1 MCRQCNNERCAQY
14 RKSATGTAAV
24 AVRPP
29 AMPIERVRRAY
40 RKRRR
45 REWTQLS
52 RVQRWR
58 RRREGRQALIDI
70 GVPPSALVDSRPT
83 PHHLLPLPT
92 AVRRKMRT
100 TRSLRI
106 PGEKRMADCKRLLAA
121 TCGTATASFR
131 TMAGD
136 SSIVGAFVTD
146 PVRLVRLAT
155 KGSSFL
161 AIGGDAGGGQ
171 TKLGVTYQRSRSNR
185 TTQSFLP
192 LLVVDAKDGR
202 ETFTALRTPNCS
214 PFTGDSAHHADIF
227 SVLQQLIDEHP
238 RSFINGDW
246 PFISALIGHKG
257 HSSNYPCPV
266 CIVPKQHLLAES
278 AYRKPTDSHAMQ
290 RDSFITIPAE
300 RIVPTPLHLFLG
312 INNRIILIALKQFLG
327 ETTVLRMVAE
337 CKTKHSAGCGGL
349 SDLKSL
355 NGPEITRFIKKRSAE
370 ELTELALEQRRI
382 VRGDGDQIRRLQ
394 GWMAKLH
401 QFLLHDEE
409 WDSARI
415 FRFRALVDDIHR
427 HWTTCTGIEPFPQLH
442 MLRHAVEFAERHGIL
457 GQISEAQI
465 ESLHAKFNALFHVQH
480 RNTSDKPGVRLRRC
494 LADAVLAI
502 AAPAASTFHFQPV
515 SKAFSPS
522 SMQPPA
528 IPRLC
533 TT

>member
-1 MCRQCNNERCAQY
+1 M
-14 RKSATGTAAV
+14 T
-24 AVRPP
+24 PP
-29 AMPIERVRRAY
+29 APIPVSPIERVQRARR
-40 RKRRR
+40 KQRR

-52 RVQRWR
+52 RTQQWR
-58 RRREGRQALIDI
+58 RRREGLQALIDI
-70 GVPPSALVDSRPT
+70 GVPLSALIDSRPT
-83 PHHLLPLPT
+83 PPHMLPLST
-92 AVRRKMRT
+92 AARRKMRAAT
-100 TRSLRI
+100 GLRI
-106 PGEKRMADCKRLLAA
+106 PGEKRMADCKLWLAA
-121 TCGTATASFR
+121 TRGTATASFCV
-131 TMAGD
+131 TVGD
-136 SSIVGAFVTD
+136 SSMVGAFVTD

-161 AIGGDAGGGQ
+161 AIGGDTGGGQ
-171 TKLGVTYQRSRSNR
+171 TKLGVTYQRTRGNH

-266 CIVPKQHLLAES
+266 CIVPKQHLLTES
-278 AYRKPTDSHAMQ
+278 AYRKPTDNHAMQ
-290 RDSFITIPAE
+290 RDSFITIPSE

-312 INNRIILIALKQFLG
+312 INNRIILIALKRFLG
-327 ETTVLRMVAE
+327 EATVLRLVTE

-355 NGPEITRFIKKRSAE
+355 NGPEITRFIKKRNAE
-370 ELTELALEQRRI
+370 QLIELALGQRRLL
-382 VRGDGDQIRRLQ
+382 RDETNQLQRLQ

-401 QFLLHDEE
+401 EFLLHDGE
-409 WDSARI
+409 WDSVGI

-427 HWTTCTGIEPFPQLH
+427 HWRTCTGIEPFPQLH
-442 MLRHAVEFAERHGIL
+442 MLRHALEFAERHGVL
-457 GQISEAQI
+457 GRISEAQI
-465 ESLHAKFNALFHVQH
+465 ESLHAKFNALFHTQH
-480 RNTSDKPGVRLRRC
+480 RNTSDKPGERLRRC

-502 AAPAASTFHFQPV
+502 SGPSVSTPDF
-515 SKAFSPS
+515 
-522 SMQPPA
+522 
-528 IPRLC
+528 
-533 TT
+533 